1 VSEQLTT
8 TAVIETIYARENR
21 RRTIWTPNILLERVG
36 IARYPNIPAASRK
49 KAARILR
56 ELWRAGKLVRR
67 VDLNRDHII
76 LEASYMRPEDKP
88 PLYFE
93 ACDKCGFPRFV
104 RYGQT
109 DSCRRCAG
117 EHIDENL
124 YYAASP
130 ERTQLNHP
138 SNTEPPTRPAR

>member
-1 VSEQLTT
+1 MIEHLTT

-21 RRTIWTPNILLERVG
+21 RRTIWTPNLLLERIG

-67 VDLNRDHII
+67 VDLNRDEII
-76 LEASYMRPEDKP
+76 LEAAYMRPEDKP
-88 PLYFE
+88 PLYFA
-93 ACDKCGFPRFV
+93 ACDKCGFPRLV
-104 RYGQT
+104 RHGQI
-109 DSCRRCAG
+109 DSCRKCAG
-117 EHIDENL
+117 EHIDENR

-130 ERTQLNHP
+130 ERVQPNSP
-138 SNTEPPTRPAR
+138 IYTEPPTPPAR